1 MPRRSLLPCLLT
13 LPEFIVVDQ
22 QIHAAGGGIDPD
34 TVAFADQRQWAA
46 NERFRRDVAD
56 AHPACRAGKAPI
68 GNECALLSH
77 ALAVNQR
84 RDAQHLPHA
93 GTADRAFIA
102 NDENITGGILAT
114 ADSLDTLFLVFEYAG
129 RALEHQA
136 FETGDLDDSSSRAE
150 IALQNCDASIRH
162 DRGTRAEDD

>member
-1 MPRRSLLPCLLT
+1 MPRRSWLPCLLT
-13 LPEFIVVDQ
+13 LREFIVVDQ

-56 AHPACRAGKAPI
+56 AHPACRARKAPI
-68 GNECALLSH
+68 GNECDLLSH

-102 NDENITGGILAT
+102 NDENIPAAYWRLRT
-114 ADSLDTLFLVFEYAG
+114 AWT
-129 RALEHQA
+129 HC
-136 FETGDLDDSSSRAE
+136 SSSS
-150 IALQNCDASIRH
+150 N
-162 DRGTRAEDD
+162 TRAEPSNTRLLRPATLMTAPAGQRLPFRTA